1 MYDFFFIFLL
11 IFGILQIIL
20 FFKIWGMTNNIKEL
34 LLIYKA
40 KENRELGLPRKAIL
54 KGIKKEVKAKS
65 VKSGKILC
73 TVNQG
78 AFEHDETY
86 DFNEIIFQ

>member
-1 MYDFFFIFLL
+1 MYEFLSIILL

-34 LLIYKA
+34 LLTYKG

-54 KGIKKEVKAKS
+54 KRNKKEIKAES
-65 VKSGKILC
+65 VKNGKILC
-73 TVNQG
+73 TVSQDG
-78 AFEHDETY
+78 FDYDEIY
-86 DFNEIIFQ
+86 DLNEIELC